1 MREKEY
7 VAKNGVRIYAFENL
21 AQHGFYLSLFV
32 RAGSI
37 YEKESE
43 SGITHF
49 LEHIA
54 IRNIHHRM
62 GEGLYAELD
71 RFGLEFN
78 AATFNEMVHF
88 YVSGAREH
96 FAKGAEIL
104 CRVFSEIS
112 LPRSEI
118 DLERLRIKAE
128 IREGDEKNSLATF
141 TLCSLYPDSPL
152 KNPIVGTL
160 RSVSSITG
168 RKLEAY
174 RKSIFETEN
183 LFFYATG
190 AVGEGEIASLLQTV
204 EKYALP
210 RGEKRESLPL
220 LPQSFGRRGGAVFLK
235 GADFTMLRF
244 NFDVD
249 MSRVKSAELD
259 LLYDLLLSGYGA
271 RFFVEMSE
279 KRGLFYDI
287 SGGIDRYKNAGL
299 FYFSFEIKEKDV
311 KESIAVVLEI
321 LNDLKTNVCKE
332 EDLIKA
338 PYVDN
343 AFLLYDDARE
353 LNFTFSYD
361 AHILGLPYRCLSD
374 RVEAYRA
381 VTGERI
387 REVAKEVFSIENLSL
402 TVKGNKKKLDAAV
415 LSSYLR
421 DGFAP
426 SDGKKQN

>member
-7 VAKNGVRIYAFENL
+7 VSKNGIKVYTFANP

-37 YEKESE
+37 YEKENE

-54 IRNIHHRM
+54 IRNIHHLM
-62 GEGLYAELD
+62 GERLYAELD
-71 RFGLEFN
+71 KYGLEFN
-78 AATFNEMVHF
+78 ASTFNEMVHF
-88 YVSGAREH
+88 YVSGAAEH
-96 FAKGAEIL
+96 FAKAAEIL
-104 CRVFSEIS
+104 CRVFSRIA
-112 LPRSEI
+112 LPKSEI
-118 DLERLRIKAE
+118 DLERMRIKAE
-128 IREGDEKNSLATF
+128 IREGDEKNSLSAF
-141 TLCSLYPDSPL
+141 TLSSIYPDSPL
-152 KNPIVGTL
+152 KNPIVGTV

-168 RKLEAY
+168 RRLEAY
-174 RKSIFETEN
+174 RASIFTKEN

-190 AVGEGEIASLLQTV
+190 AVGEGEIAAQLSIL
-204 EKYALP
+204 EGYDLP
-210 RGEKRESLPL
+210 CGEKRESAPALPS
-220 LPQSFGRRGGAVFLK
+220 SFLHRGGSVYIK
-235 GADFTMLRF
+235 SADFTMLRF

-299 FYFSFEIKEKDV
+299 FYFSFEIKEKDAR
-311 KESIAVVLEI
+311 EAISVVLEI
-321 LNDLKTNVCKE
+321 LRDLRTNIYKT

-353 LNFTFSYD
+353 LNFTFAYD
-361 AHILGLPYRCLSD
+361 AHILDLPYHALSD
-374 RVEAYRA
+374 RVQAYEEISGARM
-381 VTGERI
+381 
-387 REVAKEVFSIENLSL
+387 REVARAVFDLENLTL
-402 TVKGNKKKLDAAV
+402 TVKGSKKKLDSAA
-415 LSSYLR
+415 LASWLR
-421 DGFAP
+421 EGLPP
-426 SDGKKQN
+426 SARK

>member
-1 MREKEY
+1 MREREY
-7 VAKNGVRIYAFENL
+7 VSENGVRIFSFENL

-37 YEKESE
+37 YETESE

-49 LEHIA
+49 LEHA
-54 IRNIHHRM
+54 LIRNVHHLM

-71 RFGLEFN
+71 RYGLEFN
-78 AATFNEMVHF
+78 ASTYNEMVHF
-88 YVSGAREH
+88 YVSGARAH
-96 FAKGAEIL
+96 FARGAEIL

-112 LPRSEI
+112 LPKSEI

-128 IREGDEKNSLATF
+128 IREGDEKNSLAAF
-141 TLCSLYPDSPL
+141 TLNAIYPDSPL

-160 RSVSSITG
+160 RSVSSVTG
-168 RKLEAY
+168 RRLEAY
-174 RKSIFETEN
+174 RKSIFTKEN

-190 AVGEGEIASLLQTV
+190 AVGEREIASLM
-204 EKYALP
+204 EALRGYELP
-210 RGEKRESLPL
+210 CGEKKESLPR
-220 LPQSFGRRGGAVFLK
+220 LPEAFGRRDGAVFLK
-235 GADFTMLRF
+235 SADFTMLRF

-249 MSRVKSAELD
+249 MTRVKSAELD

-311 KESIAVVLEI
+311 RESIEVVLQI
-321 LNDLKTNVCKE
+321 LNDLKTNVCKT

-353 LNFTFSYD
+353 LNFTFAYD
-361 AHILGLPYRCLSD
+361 AHVLELPYRELSD
-374 RVEAYRA
+374 RVAAYRA
-381 VTGERI
+381 VTGDRI
-387 REVAKEVFSIENLSL
+387 REVAKEIFSLDNLTL
-402 TVKGNKKKLDAAV
+402 TVKGSKKKLDPVA
-415 LSSYLR
+415 LSASLHEAFLG
-421 DGFAP
+421 D
-426 SDGKKQN
+426 

>member
-1 MREKEY
+1 MREREY
-7 VAKNGVRIYAFENL
+7 VSENGVRIFSFENL

-37 YEKESE
+37 YENESE

-49 LEHIA
+49 LEHA
-54 IRNIHHRM
+54 LIRNVHHLM
-62 GEGLYAELD
+62 GERLYAELD
-71 RFGLEFN
+71 RYGLEFN
-78 AATFNEMVHF
+78 ASTYNEMVHF
-88 YVSGAREH
+88 YVSGAKEH
-96 FAKGAEIL
+96 FARGAEIL

-112 LPRSEI
+112 LPKSEI

-128 IREGDEKNSLATF
+128 IREGDEKNSLAAF
-141 TLCSLYPDSPL
+141 TLNAIYPDSPL

-174 RKSIFETEN
+174 RKSIFTKEN

-190 AVGEGEIASLLQTV
+190 AVGEGEIASLM
-204 EKYALP
+204 EALHGYDLP
-210 RGEKRESLPL
+210 HGEKRESLPR
-220 LPQSFGRRGGAVFLK
+220 LPEAFGRRDGAVFLK
-235 GADFTMLRF
+235 SADFTMLRF

-249 MSRVKSAELD
+249 MARVKSAELD

-299 FYFSFEIKEKDV
+299 FYFSFEIKEKDI
-311 KESIAVVLEI
+311 KESVEVVLQI
-321 LNDLKTNVCKE
+321 LNDLKTNVCKT

-353 LNFTFSYD
+353 LNFTFAYD
-361 AHILGLPYRCLSD
+361 AHVLELPYRELSD
-374 RVEAYRA
+374 RVETYRA
-381 VTGERI
+381 VAGERI
-387 REVAKEVFSIENLSL
+387 REVAREIFSLENLTL
-402 TVKGNKKKLDAAV
+402 TVKGSKKKLDPLLLA
-415 LSSYLR
+415 SYLR
-421 DGFAP
+421 AGLAER
-426 SDGKKQN
+426 

>member
-1 MREKEY
+1 MREREY
-7 VAKNGVRIYAFENL
+7 VSENGVRIFSFENP

-37 YEKESE
+37 YENESE

-49 LEHIA
+49 LEHA
-54 IRNIHHRM
+54 LIRNVHHLM
-62 GEGLYAELD
+62 GERLYAELD
-71 RFGLEFN
+71 RYGLEFN
-78 AATFNEMVHF
+78 ASTYNEMVHF
-88 YVSGAREH
+88 YVSGAKEH
-96 FAKGAEIL
+96 FARGAEIL

-112 LPRSEI
+112 LPKSEI

-128 IREGDEKNSLATF
+128 IREGDEKNSLAAF
-141 TLCSLYPDSPL
+141 TLNAIYPDSPL

-174 RKSIFETEN
+174 RKSIFTKEN

-190 AVGEGEIASLLQTV
+190 AVGEGEIASLM
-204 EKYALP
+204 EALRGYDLP
-210 RGEKRESLPL
+210 HGEKRESLPR
-220 LPQSFGRRGGAVFLK
+220 LPEAFGRRGGSVFLK
-235 GADFTMLRF
+235 SADFTMLRF

-299 FYFSFEIKEKDV
+299 FYFSF
-311 KESIAVVLEI
+311 
-321 LNDLKTNVCKE
+321 
-332 EDLIKA
+332 
-338 PYVDN
+338 
-343 AFLLYDDARE
+343 
-353 LNFTFSYD
+353 
-361 AHILGLPYRCLSD
+361 
-374 RVEAYRA
+374 
-381 VTGERI
+381 
-387 REVAKEVFSIENLSL
+387 
-402 TVKGNKKKLDAAV
+402 
-415 LSSYLR
+415 
-421 DGFAP
+421 
-426 SDGKKQN
+426 

>member
-1 MREKEY
+1 MREREY
-7 VAKNGVRIYAFENL
+7 ISDSGIRVYALPNP

-37 YEKESE
+37 YESEHE

-62 GEGLYAELD
+62 GEGLYRELD
-71 RFGLEFN
+71 KYGLEFN
-78 AATFNEMVHF
+78 ASTFNEMVHF
-88 YVSGAREH
+88 YVSGAREN
-96 FAKGAEIL
+96 FVRAAEIL
-104 CRVFSEIS
+104 CRVFSRIS
-112 LPRSEI
+112 LPRAEI
-118 DLERLRIKAE
+118 DLERMRIKAE
-128 IREGDEKNSLATF
+128 IREGDEKNSLSAF
-141 TLCSLYPDSPL
+141 TLSSIYPDSPL

-160 RSVSSITG
+160 RTVSAITG
-168 RKLEAY
+168 RRLEKY
-174 RKSIFETEN
+174 RESIFTTEN

-190 AVGEGEIASLLQTV
+190 AVGEGELAALLSLLRG
-204 EKYALP
+204 YHLP
-210 RGEKRESLPL
+210 RGVKRESAPALPSAFL
-220 LPQSFGRRGGAVFLK
+220 HRGGAVYIK
-235 GADFTMLRF
+235 SADFTMLRF

-249 MSRVKSAELD
+249 MSRIASAELD

-311 KESIAVVLEI
+311 EEAIAVVLQI
-321 LNDLKTNVCKE
+321 LSDLKTNVCKT

-343 AFLLYDDARE
+343 AYLLYDDARE

-361 AHILGLPYRCLSD
+361 AHILELPYRTLSD
-374 RVEAYRA
+374 RVEAYRRIS
-381 VTGERI
+381 GERM
-387 REVAKEVFSIENLSL
+387 REVARAVFDIENLTL
-402 TVKGNKKKLDAAV
+402 TVKGSKKKLDGAALAACLKKG
-415 LSSYLR
+415 LSASV
-421 DGFAP
+421 
-426 SDGKKQN
+426 